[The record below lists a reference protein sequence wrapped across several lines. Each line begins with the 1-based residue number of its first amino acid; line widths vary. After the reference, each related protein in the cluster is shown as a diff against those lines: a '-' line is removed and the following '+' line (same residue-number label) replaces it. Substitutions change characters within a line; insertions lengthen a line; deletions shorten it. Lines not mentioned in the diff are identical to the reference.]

1 MCKCKIQALLQEP
14 LHPHN
19 QGNGERNTVPAIY
32 HFLFIPCTFASVV
45 FTTASIQLRR
55 KYFACFVLHYFL
67 IRCWCLHSPNIR
79 RYSFSLKIQPLSLT
93 AKYERR
99 TNDYKRSYRMGV
111 MSKDLQK
118 MSNTIKTH
126 RNMLDSYKSF
136 SISDDTDDATDD
148 SEHRHPENIVEA
160 FPMGEVVEVVIPG
173 IGMCERPLC
182 RSWPPWE

>member
-1 MCKCKIQALLQEP
+1 
-14 LHPHN
+14 
-19 QGNGERNTVPAIY
+19 VPAIY
-32 HFLFIPCTFASVV
+32 HFLFIPCTFASVA
-45 FTTASIQLRR
+45 FTTASIQLPR

-93 AKYERR
+93 AKHERR

-118 MSNTIKTH
+118 MSNAIKTH
-126 RNMLDSYKSF
+126 RNMLGSYHTF
-136 SISDDTDDATDD
+136 SISAECDDATEN
-148 SEHRHPENIVEA
+148 SEHRHPEKIVEA
-160 FPMGEVVEVVIPG
+160 FPMGEIVDVVIPG
-173 IGMCERPLC
+173 IGTCERPLC